1 MSPGSPA
8 HHPGTRF
15 RSDIQGLR
23 AVAVL
28 LVLLYHAGLP
38 FTPGG
43 YVGVDIFFVIS
54 GFLITSGLLARI
66 REHGRLDLVDFYG
79 RRVRRIL
86 PAALVALIGT
96 VLLTLAILPRSRW
109 DAIAT
114 EATGSVLFVVN
125 WILGQGSTDYLRQDE
140 AASPLQHYWSIAVE
154 EQFYLLWPLVLILVL
169 VVARW
174 RHARQERPV
183 GGRSRHRAASSLA
196 VIQRQWIVGAAV
208 VLFIGSLVHSLHLTA
223 VNPGMAYFATT
234 TRIHEFGVGVLLA
247 LFATRLADLPRPWAL
262 ALGWAGLAAMIGAGV
277 SFSGATSFPGAAALV
292 PTLGAAAVIV
302 SGLNA
307 RERAGV
313 GSLLSLRPV
322 TVVGDLSY
330 SLYLW
335 HWPLIVMATFLFGG
349 LPWYVGLVAAALS
362 FLPAWASYRWVEKP
376 FQKWSFVRPPWKAI
390 QLGLA
395 ASLAVIV
402 GTVSLDIA
410 TSRTG
415 PPGWQPPTYA
425 EALDQAAEDRTAE
438 GQGPE
443 GEPNP
448 SNQAGQSGESGQPTA
463 SDQAAEG
470 GPGDEGTEGA
480 ERAGGAGLGT
490 ALLGGELLQ
499 ADPQAA
505 LGHTPVEALL
515 PGADTVDLDLPEAY
529 AQDCVQSDRE
539 ADPLA
544 CTYGP
549 DDAEFRVALTGD
561 SHAAHWQSAV
571 NRLAAENGW
580 QVSTYLKSSCP
591 LTAGQVL
598 LQEDVFSECEQWNAG
613 VMEEL
618 RAGDYDLVL
627 TSSFIYEAP
636 EDQYSV
642 PEGQAAAWN
651 ALEESGIPV
660 GVIIDPPIP
669 GYNIPECIETRPDTY
684 VQECGFAQDEAD
696 HSGADQQR
704 AALERAASAVPLQLA
719 GGICPDGTCPAV
731 IGGVVVWRDKNHL
744 TSTYAESMAPWLGEV
759 LQSQDLV
766 PALR

>member
-1 MSPGSPA
+1 MSPGSTA

-23 AVAVL
+23 ALAVL

-38 FTPGG
+38 FVPGG
-43 YVGVDIFFVIS
+43 FVGVDIFFVIS
-54 GFLITSGLLARI
+54 GFLITSGLLSRI
-66 REHGRLDLVDFYG
+66 QEHGRLDLVDFYG

-86 PAALVALIGT
+86 PAALVALLGT

-114 EATGSVLFVVN
+114 EATGSVLFLVN

-174 RHARQERPV
+174 RHARQERPDA
-183 GGRSRHRAASSLA
+183 GGSRHRAASRLA
-196 VIQRQWIVGAAV
+196 VVQRQWIVGAAV
-208 VLFIGSLVHSLHLTA
+208 VLFIGSLVHSVHLTA

-234 TRIHEFGVGVLLA
+234 TRIHELGVGVLLA
-247 LFATRLADLPRPWAL
+247 LFAPRLAHLTRRWAL
-262 ALGWAGLAAMIGAGV
+262 TLGWAGLAAMIGAGV
-277 SFSGATSFPGAAALV
+277 FFSGATSFPGAAALV

-307 RERAGV
+307 RQRSGV

-349 LPWYVGLVAAALS
+349 LTWYVGLVAAALA
-362 FLPAWASYRWVEKP
+362 FLPAWASYRWVERP
-376 FQKWSFVRPPWKAI
+376 FQRWPLVRPPWKAI

-402 GTVSLDIA
+402 GTASLDVA

-415 PPGWQPPTYA
+415 PQDWQPPTYA
-425 EALDQAAEDRTAE
+425 EALDEAAED
-438 GQGPE
+438 
-443 GEPNP
+443 
-448 SNQAGQSGESGQPTA
+448 QAGQSGEPGQPTT
-463 SDQAAEG
+463 SDRAAESDG
-470 GPGDEGTEGA
+470 GGEGA
-480 ERAGGAGLGT
+480 EAAP

-499 ADPQAA
+499 TDPEAA

-515 PGADTVDLDLPEAY
+515 PGADAVDLDLPEVY

-539 ADPLA
+539 TDPLA

-549 DDAEFRVALTGD
+549 DDVEFRVALTGD
-561 SHAAHWQSAV
+561 SHAAHWQAAV

-591 LTAGQVL
+591 LTSGQVML
-598 LQEDVFSECEQWNAG
+598 EGDAFSECEQWNAG

-627 TSSFIYEAP
+627 TSSFLNQAP
-636 EDQYSV
+636 EGQTPV

-651 ALEESGIPV
+651 ALEEHGIPV
-660 GVIIDPPIP
+660 GVIVDPPIP
-669 GYNIPECIETRPDTY
+669 GYNIPECIETHPDTY
-684 VQECGFAQDEAD
+684 VQECGFAETEAEP
-696 HSGADQQR
+696 SGSDQQR
-704 AALERAASAVPLQLA
+704 AALERASSAAPLDMVD
-719 GGICPDGTCPAV
+719 GICPEGTCPAV
-731 IGGVVVWRDKNHL
+731 IGSVVVWRDQNHL
-744 TSTYAESMAPWLGEV
+744 TSTYAESMAPWLGEA
-759 LQSQDLV
+759 LEGRGLV
-766 PALR
+766 PSLQ

>member
-1 MSPGSPA
+1 MSPGSTE

-23 AVAVL
+23 ALAVL
-28 LVLLYHAGLP
+28 LVLVYHAGLP
-38 FTPGG
+38 FAPGG
-43 YVGVDIFFVIS
+43 FVGVDIFFVIS

-66 REHGRLDLVDFYG
+66 REHGRLDLVVFYS

-96 VLLTLAILPRSRW
+96 VLLTLTILPRSRW
-109 DAIAT
+109 DEIAT

-125 WILGQGSTDYLRQDE
+125 WVLGQGSTDYLRQDE

-174 RHARQERPV
+174 HHARQERPDA
-183 GGRSRHRAASSLA
+183 GGSRHRAESSLA
-196 VIQRQWIVGAAV
+196 VVQRQWIVGAAV
-208 VLFIGSLVHSLHLTA
+208 ILFMGSLVHSLHLTA

-234 TRIHEFGVGVLLA
+234 TRIHELGVGVLLA
-247 LFATRLADLPRPWAL
+247 LFAPRLAHLPRRWAL
-262 ALGWAGLAAMIGAGV
+262 GLGWAGLAAMIGAGLF
-277 SFSGATSFPGAAALV
+277 FSGATSFPGAAALV

-307 RERAGV
+307 RERSGV
-313 GSLLSLRPV
+313 GSLLSLLPM

-335 HWPLIVMATFLFGG
+335 HWPLIVMATFLFEG
-349 LPWYVGLVAAALS
+349 LPWYVGLVTAGLA

-376 FQKWSFVRPPWKAI
+376 FQRWTVVRPPWKAI
-390 QLGLA
+390 QFGLA

-402 GTVSLDIA
+402 GTASLDLA
-410 TSRTG
+410 TSRTVEG
-415 PPGWQPPTYA
+415 PDGWQPPTYA
-425 EALDQAAEDRTAE
+425 EALDEAASEQP
-438 GQGPE
+438 GQPAPPE
-443 GEPNP
+443 GG
-448 SNQAGQSGESGQPTA
+448 A
-463 SDQAAEG
+463 
-470 GPGDEGTEGA
+470 EGTEGA
-480 ERAGGAGLGT
+480 QGIEAGP

-499 ADPQAA
+499 ADPAAA

-515 PGADTVDLDLPEAY
+515 PGADAVDLDLPEAY
-529 AQDCVQSDRE
+529 AQDCVQRDRE
-539 ADPLA
+539 SDPLA

-561 SHAAHWQSAV
+561 SHAAHWQAAV

-591 LTAGQVL
+591 LTGGQVL
-598 LQEDVFSECEQWNAG
+598 LDGDVFSECAQWNAG

-618 RAGDYDLVL
+618 GAEDYDLVL
-627 TSSFIYEAP
+627 TSSFLYEAP
-636 EDQYSV
+636 EDETSV

-669 GYNIPECIETRPDTY
+669 GYNIPECIETHPDTY
-684 VQECGFAQDEAD
+684 VEECGFAEAD
-696 HSGADQQR
+696 ADPSGSDQQR
-704 AALERAASAVPLQLA
+704 AALERAASAVPVNLVE
-719 GGICPDGTCPAV
+719 GICPDGTCPAV
-731 IGGVVVWRDKNHL
+731 IGTVVVWRDQNHL
-744 TSTYAESMAPWLGEV
+744 TSTYAESMAPWLGQV
-759 LQSQDLV
+759 LEGQGLV
-766 PALR
+766 PALP

>member
-8 HHPGTRF
+8 QHPGTRF

-23 AVAVL
+23 ALAVL

-38 FTPGG
+38 FAPGG

-54 GFLITSGLLARI
+54 GYLITSGLLARI

-169 VVARW
+169 VIARR
-174 RHARQERPV
+174 RHARQERPDA
-183 GGRSRHRAASSLA
+183 GGSRHRAASSLA

-234 TRIHEFGVGVLLA
+234 TRIHELGVGVLLA
-247 LFATRLADLPRPWAL
+247 LFATRLANLPRRWAM

-302 SGLNA
+302 SGLNS
-307 RERAGV
+307 RERSGV
-313 GSLLSLRPV
+313 GSLLSLRPM
-322 TVVGDLSY
+322 TAVGDLSY

-349 LPWYVGLVAAALS
+349 LPWYVGTAVAALS

-376 FQKWSFVRPPWKAI
+376 FQRWTVVRPPWKAI
-390 QLGLA
+390 QVGLA

-402 GTVSLDIA
+402 GTASLDIA

-415 PPGWQPPTYA
+415 PQGWQPPTYA
-425 EALDQAAEDRTAE
+425 EALDEAASE
-438 GQGPE
+438 
-443 GEPNP
+443 
-448 SNQAGQSGESGQPTA
+448 QSDPT
-463 SDQAAEG
+463 E
-470 GPGDEGTEGA
+470 GDEGGQGGEGTE
-480 ERAGGAGLGT
+480 AGPV
-490 ALLGGELLQ
+490 LLGGELLQ

-539 ADPLA
+539 TEPLA

-549 DDAEFRVALTGD
+549 DEAQFRVALTGD
-561 SHAAHWQSAV
+561 SHAAHWQAAV

-580 QVSTYLKSSCP
+580 QVSTFLKSSCP
-591 LTAGQVL
+591 LTGGQVL
-598 LQEDVFSECEQWNAG
+598 LEGDVFSECERWNAG

-618 RAGDYDLVL
+618 RAEDYDLVL

-636 EDQYSV
+636 EGQTSV

-684 VQECGFAQDEAD
+684 VQTCGFDANEAEP
-696 HSGADQQR
+696 SGADQQR
-704 AALERAASAVPLQLA
+704 VALERAAVAVPVDLV
-719 GGICPDGTCPAV
+719 GGICPDGACPAV
-731 IGGVVVWRDKNHL
+731 IGTVVVWRDKNHL

-759 LQSQDLV
+759 LESQDLI
-766 PALR
+766 PALQ